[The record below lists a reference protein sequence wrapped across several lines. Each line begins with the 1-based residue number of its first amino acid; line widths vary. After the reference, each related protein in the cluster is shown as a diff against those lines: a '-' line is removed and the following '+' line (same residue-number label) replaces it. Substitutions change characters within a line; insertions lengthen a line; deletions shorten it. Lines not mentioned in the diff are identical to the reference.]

1 MVAVGYTLLCEQAG
15 PVDLVDHGI
24 RAEAAGFEHLLVSD
38 HYNPWVEQQGH
49 SPNAWPVIGAVA
61 HATSRIKLMTYIT
74 SPIRR
79 YHPAMVAQQASTV
92 GVLSGGRFTLGL
104 GAGENL
110 NEHVV
115 GAWPHVTQR
124 HEMFEEAVQIIRPL
138 LDGEKLIYSGNHYE
152 VPEAYVWDRPD
163 VPVKFAMAASGPR
176 SCELAGEYADGLIAV
191 QPERRL
197 VEMFERAGGRGKPR
211 YGQVAICYGPDE
223 AECRRTVYDQWAWFG
238 LGWKV
243 MSELPEPASF
253 AAATQFVREED
264 VAASV
269 PCGPDLEGHVAA
281 VKRFVDAGFT
291 HVGLIQ
297 VGGASQP
304 MFLDW
309 ARDTLLPRLREL

>member
-1 MVAVGYTLLCEQAG
+1 MVSVGYTLLCEQAG
-15 PVDLVDHGI
+15 PVDLIDHGI
-24 RAEAAGFEHLLVSD
+24 RAEAAGFDHLLISD

-49 SPNAWPVIGAVA
+49 SPNAWPVLGAVA
-61 HATSRIKLMTYIT
+61 HATSRIELMTYLT

-92 GVLSGGRFTLGL
+92 GVLSNGRFTLGL

-138 LDGEKLIYSGNHYE
+138 LDGEKLVYSGNHYE

-176 SCELAGEYADGLIAV
+176 SCELAGQYADGLIAV
-191 QPERRL
+191 QPEPRL
-197 VEMFERAGGRGKPR
+197 LEMFDRAGGTGKPR

-223 AECRRTVYDQWAWFG
+223 AECRRTVYDQWRWFG

-243 MSELPEPASF
+243 MAELPEPVSF

-264 VAASV
+264 VASSV
-269 PCGPDLEGHVAA
+269 PCGPDVEAHVAA
-281 VKRFVDAGFT
+281 FQRFVDAGFT
-291 HVGLIQ
+291 HVGLVQ
-297 VGGASQP
+297 VGGPSQV

-309 ARDTLLPRLREL
+309 ARDVLLPRLREL